1 MLVLCIFLRM
11 RGAMCFDFCWYK
23 FTNLEVFVNMA
34 VLCLCSLCAGKH
46 GSFVCVCVC
55 ALFLHGMCLMCHF
68 LWCLKSLY
76 AV

>member
-1 MLVLCIFLRM
+1 M
-11 RGAMCFDFCWYK
+11 RGAMCFDFCWYE

-55 ALFLHGMCLMCHF
+55 SLSAWHVPHVSLFMVSEVFICCLN
-68 LWCLKSLY
+68 L
-76 AV
+76 V